1 MKKGKPRDLALSVLN
16 SDDGRPSKPEWSLS
30 ERWDAFP
37 WADDRDRSFAM
48 NLVQGV
54 RRWRL
59 RLDWIV
65 RRCLDF
71 PFTKLDPPVLN
82 ILRLAL
88 YQILFMSRVPHSAAV
103 DEAVRQTRMISK
115 KPHLTGFVN
124 AILRRVCREAETLA
138 LPPTKSG
145 SVEEL
150 AVFYSFPEWM
160 VHMLLAEMGREETMR
175 LLDASNQ
182 VPKAVCRANILK
194 AGRDEVIRCLRDE
207 GVAPQAATFS
217 PQGVVLEGLKG
228 PPDRLKAFSKGM
240 FQIQGEAAQIC
251 SYLLA
256 PEKGDVILDV
266 CAGLGGKSTH
276 LAELTDDMAR
286 IVSLDQSIE
295 RLKLLNASARRL
307 GISSIEA
314 VAGDASAPLD
324 RLFNFL
330 FDKILLDA
338 PCSGLG
344 VINRHPEIKWRRT
357 EADIKRHAQLQLR
370 MLSSSASLLKKGGK
384 ILYATCTVTRE
395 ENDSVVKEFLRM
407 HPEMAL
413 VSLKE
418 EAPGWVKG
426 LIDGDGFFRTYP
438 HKHQMEGFFAA
449 LMLKKP

>member
-16 SDDGRPSKPEWSLS
+16 SDDGGSSKAEWSLS

-37 WADDRDRSFAM
+37 WADERDRSLAM

-65 RRCLDF
+65 RRCIEF
-71 PFTKLDPPVLN
+71 PFKRVDPPVLN
-82 ILRLAL
+82 ILRLAI
-88 YQILFMSRVPHSAAV
+88 YQILFMSKVPQSAAV
-103 DEAVRQTRMISK
+103 DEAVRQARTISN

-124 AILRRVCREAETLA
+124 AILRGVCRERKALI
-138 LPPTKSG
+138 LPPPKG
-145 SVEEL
+145 KSVEEL
-150 AVFYSFPEWM
+150 SVYYSFPEWM
-160 VHMLLAEMGREETMR
+160 VSMWASEMGREETMK
-175 LLDASNQ
+175 LLDALNQ
-182 VPKAVCRANILK
+182 VPRAVCRANILK
-194 AGRDEVIRCLRDE
+194 ARREEVIRFLSDE
-207 GVAPQAATFS
+207 GLAPQQTAFS

-228 PPDRLKAFSKGM
+228 PPDRLRAFSKGL

-251 SYLLA
+251 AYLLA
-256 PEKGDVILDV
+256 PERGDVILDV

-276 LAELTDDMAR
+276 LAELTCDRAR

-295 RLKLLNASARRL
+295 RLKMLSESARRL

-314 VAGDASAPLD
+314 VAGDALEPLD
-324 RLFNFL
+324 RLFSRH

-357 EADIKRHAQLQLR
+357 EGDIKRHAQLQLR
-370 MLSSSASLLKKGGK
+370 MLSSSAALLKPGGK

-395 ENDSVVKEFLRM
+395 ENDSVVKEFLRI

-413 VSLKE
+413 LPLHE
-418 EAPGWVKG
+418 EAPGWARE
-426 LIDGDGFFRTYP
+426 LIDNDGFFRTYP
-438 HKHQMEGFFAA
+438 HRHKMEGFFSA
-449 LMLKKP
+449 LLRKKY